1 MIIKSLHYFILLLLL
16 FSCAPDNTKT
26 ETHSRKSDYT
36 EKHRPQLHFSPET
49 MWMNDPNG
57 MVYYEGE
64 YHLFYQYHPESTV
77 WGPMH
82 WGHAVSEDLVH
93 WEHLPVAL
101 YPDSL
106 GLIFS
111 GSAVVDWKNTSNFGS
126 IDKPPLVAIFT
137 HHLMEGEKAER
148 DDFQYQSIA
157 YSNDK
162 GRTWTKYESNPVIP
176 NPGIKDFR
184 DPKVIWYEASERWV
198 MVIAARDRVKIYSS
212 HNLKDWQFES
222 DFGMDYGMQAL
233 WECPDLFPIK
243 VEETGEEKWVM
254 IVSVQ
259 SNAPNGGSGTQYF
272 IGDFDGT
279 TFTSDY
285 PKEKVLWLDWGKDNY
300 AGVTFSDV
308 PEDDGR
314 RILIGWMSNWQYAQ
328 EVPTKKW
335 RSAMTLPRTLE
346 LKNINGGLKL
356 CSSPVQELEKLR
368 GEGVKIEIGEAIL
381 ERSVDLVELELA
393 FNNEAED
400 YIAFVLANDIG
411 ERVQFGYDARVN
423 SFFVDRKYA
432 GDNTFSEDFASATH
446 YAERSQE
453 DQKINFHIFIDHSS
467 IELFADDGEMVMTET
482 FFPDEKFDRLMIGTD
497 AELVEGKM
505 YELKSIWTE

>member
-1 MIIKSLHYFILLLLL
+1 MNLKQFLYLTILLLIFLT
-16 FSCAPDNTKT
+16 SCAPDAEEK
-26 ETHSRKSDYT
+26 ETYTRKSDYD

-93 WEHLPVAL
+93 WDHLPIAL

-126 IDKPPLVAIFT
+126 IEEPPLIAIFT

-157 YSNDK
+157 YSNDR
-162 GRTWTKYESNPVIP
+162 GRTWTKYDGNPVVP
-176 NPGIKDFR
+176 NPGIRDFR
-184 DPKVIWYEASERWV
+184 DPKVIWHEASERWV
-198 MVIAARDRVKIYSS
+198 MVFSARDRVKIYSS
-212 HNLKDWQFES
+212 LDLKDWEFES
-222 DFGMDYGMQAL
+222 DFGMDYGAREL
-233 WECPDLFPIK
+233 WECPELFSLE
-243 VEETGEEKWVM
+243 VEETGETKWVM

-259 SNAPNGGSGTQYF
+259 SGAPNGGSGTQYF
-272 IGDFDGT
+272 IGNFDGKN
-279 TFTSDY
+279 FTSDY
-285 PKEKVLWLDWGKDNY
+285 PPDKVLWLDWGKDNY
-300 AGVTFSDV
+300 AGVTFSDI
-308 PEDDGR
+308 PETDGR

-328 EVPTKKW
+328 QVPTKEW
-335 RSAMTLPRTLE
+335 RSAMTLPRTLQ
-346 LKNINGGLKL
+346 LKSINDELKL
-356 CSSPVQELEKLR
+356 CSSPVQELQQLR
-368 GEGVKIEIGEAIL
+368 TQTTMIESGETTL
-381 ERSVDLVELELA
+381 DLPRGLAELELQ

-400 YIAFVLANDIG
+400 YIAFVLSNDEG
-411 ERVQFGYDARVN
+411 ERVQFGYDTRVN
-423 SFFVDRKYA
+423 SYFIDRKYS
-432 GDNTFSEDFASATH
+432 GDDSFSEEFASATH
-446 YAERSQE
+446 YAERSRE
-453 DQKINFHIFIDHSS
+453 DQQIKFHIFIDHSA
-467 IELFADDGEMVMTET
+467 IEIFADDGEMVMTEI
-482 FFPDEKFDRLMIGTD
+482 FFPTEKFNRLTIGTD

-505 YELKSIWTE
+505 YELKSIW